1 MFLISVF
8 LVNLIYSID
17 ASSAGEHAGVL
28 KHAPIVESSYCDAE
42 ANWQILFDGANLDH
56 WELSADGPAS
66 WIDKIAIWRPERPY
80 GGWRIDE
87 QGSLHRSSTAGDLRT
102 RNTFANFELKL
113 QWRISAGG
121 NSGIKLR
128 VADEQGQPANTG
140 FEMQI
145 LDNESHPDGA
155 NPLTSAGALYGLYPS
170 NESTAVLKAGEWN
183 TVHISVRGKSVQF
196 RLNGV
201 QTVSAEIGSQDW
213 LERLSEA
220 PQRNR
225 VSEQFAQHTRGHI
238 LLQDHFDDVWF
249 RHIAICE
256 LPSSVQ

>member
-8 LVNLIYSID
+8 LVNLFSSIET
-17 ASSAGEHAGVL
+17 SSAGEQASDL
-28 KHAPIVESSYCDAE
+28 KPATLREGPHCNAV
-42 ANWQILFDGANLDH
+42 ANWQTLFDGSHLDD
-56 WELSADGPAS
+56 WQLSAHGPAS
-66 WIDKIAIWRPERPY
+66 WIDSIAFWRSERPY

-102 RNTFANFELKL
+102 RETFANFELRL

-128 VADEQGQPANTG
+128 VADEQGKPANTG

-145 LDNESHPDGA
+145 LDNELHADGA
-155 NPLTSAGALYGLYPS
+155 NPLTSAGALYGLYPA
-170 NESTAVLKAGEWN
+170 NESTVVLKAGEWN
-183 TVHISVRGKSVQF
+183 TVHISARGNSVQF
-196 RLNGV
+196 YLNGV

-213 LERLSEA
+213 LDRLSEA

-225 VSEQFAQHTRGHI
+225 VSKQFAQYARGHI

-249 RHIAICE
+249 RDIAICE
-256 LPSSVQ
+256 LPSSI